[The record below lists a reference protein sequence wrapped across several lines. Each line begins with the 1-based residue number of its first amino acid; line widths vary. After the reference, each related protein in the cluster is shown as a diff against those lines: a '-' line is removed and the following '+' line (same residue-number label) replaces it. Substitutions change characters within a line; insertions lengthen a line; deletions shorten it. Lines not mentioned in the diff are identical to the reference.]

1 MTPASEDF
9 WFLPLGSTG
18 EIGMNMNLYGHDGQW
33 LMVDCGVI
41 FDKNTDVDG
50 IVRWCRKDGTA
61 FLVAV
66 AFQEK
71 SDTFTMRMVEQIC
84 HIDNYRQQMKLEHN
98 IELSSEQ
105 AAIEWISKYAH
116 EFTQI

>member
-1 MTPASEDF
+1 
-9 WFLPLGSTG
+9 
-18 EIGMNMNLYGHDGQW
+18 
-33 LMVDCGVI
+33 MVDCGVI
-41 FDKNTDVDG
+41 FDENTDVDG
-50 IVRWCRKDGTA
+50 VVRWCRKDGAA

-84 HIDNYRQQMKLEHN
+84 HIENYRQQMKLEHT

-116 EFTQI
+116 EFPQI